1 MSHLIVPLT
10 CCLEVARMVTKS
22 TGSDT
27 DEQAD
32 RPAAPAGRGAAGGS
46 NLERVT
52 VNLTPRSVAALDSL
66 VQLTGD
72 TKTDAINK
80 ALQVYSYLQNVLQN
94 GGALYVRES
103 DSTELE
109 RLRFF

>member
-1 MSHLIVPLT
+1 
-10 CCLEVARMVTKS
+10 MVTKG
-22 TGSDT
+22 TGAEI
-27 DEQAD
+27 DEKAE
-32 RPAAPAGRGAAGGS
+32 RPATPAGRGAGGS

-52 VNLTPRSVAALDSL
+52 VNLTPRSVAALDAL

-80 ALQVYSYLQNVLQN
+80 ALQIYSYLQNVLHN
-94 GGALYVRES
+94 SGALYVRES
-103 DSTELE
+103 DGDELE